1 MDQLSSL
8 SSILSKTNGLQVTLK
23 ADTTFDEL
31 KMDEYD
37 IVDFLMGVEEY
48 YGIAFDNEKMLE
60 VKNMQDVM
68 NMIDS
73 NNQEDL

>member
-8 SSILSKTNGLQVTLK
+8 SSILSKTNGLTVTLK
-23 ADTTFDEL
+23 ADTTFEEL

-48 YGIAFDNEKMLE
+48 FGIAFDNEKMLE
-60 VKNMQDVM
+60 AKNMQDVM
-68 NMIDS
+68 NMIDQ
-73 NNQEDL
+73 NIQEDF